1 MANTVA
7 VDQSHRTSPKHAH
20 IGLVKASV
28 VSTETY
34 ATPTGVTVNIL
45 ADVLTP
51 LGIAFDDVIAI
62 LGQPTLTGH
71 MPVFIKTATAGAF
84 TVRLWNG
91 ATEIADGALTQT
103 LTMLILYNQGA
114 PN

>member
-7 VDQSHRTSPKHAH
+7 IDQTHRTSPKHAH

-28 VSTETY
+28 VTTETY
-34 ATPTGVTVNIL
+34 ATPTGFTVNIL

-51 LGIAFDDVIAI
+51 LGIAFADVIAI
-62 LGQPTLTGH
+62 IGTTATGH
-71 MPVFIKTATAGAF
+71 TGNFTKTATNGAF

-103 LTMLILYNQGA
+103 VTMLVFYNQGA